1 MDPYRVLGVDETASR
16 EAIEAAYQGRLQQ
29 YGHGSVDE
37 AWILQQIEEAY
48 HALVPPVSPSPS
60 QPGDGPKI
68 PPEPQAGPD
77 PLPDSQRGG
86 ENRSRAGQAQVPSA
100 AAHEEVLQEADP
112 VSAST
117 VATDQSGSTGPS
129 WLEHPAGFTTD
140 EFPPAWRGW
149 AIAAG
154 AVALGGLLWAMGVLL
169 ILWFLLIVTVLGG
182 VGCGIGLLVNEDKAA
197 RKDCAGGL
205 VTLAILGLLL
215 YGGIDAWDITIPHLS
230 KLADAQEITAAY
242 KSRVVH
248 LQTGYQ
254 TGYTTQRNSLFSR
267 GTVVGGGSGS
277 GLLLANDRTRGVIV
291 TNRHVVDPGYAEKV
305 SRPRD
310 LTVRVKLASEDAWYP
325 AKVVA
330 VHRSLDLAL
339 VLVERPFSSRG
350 AVRLA
355 RQSKLEQGEPVVA
368 LGNPLAVDFVTT
380 EGILAK
386 TSADLL
392 LTSCP
397 ISPGSSGGPLILKRR
412 GLVAGLTTLQ
422 LTEGQNLNGA
432 LVAEWTVH
440 AYPPAP
446 GKRRRSSG
454 IRREIG
460 RLLAW
465 AFGVSDVSTDAWVW
479 GKEQKTTLALLSLVS
494 VEDE

>member
-1 MDPYRVLGVDETASR
+1 V
-16 EAIEAAYQGRLQQ
+16 
-29 YGHGSVDE
+29 
-37 AWILQQIEEAY
+37 
-48 HALVPPVSPSPS
+48 
-60 QPGDGPKI
+60 
-68 PPEPQAGPD
+68 
-77 PLPDSQRGG
+77 
-86 ENRSRAGQAQVPSA
+86 
-100 AAHEEVLQEADP
+100 
-112 VSAST
+112 
-117 VATDQSGSTGPS
+117 
-129 WLEHPAGFTTD
+129 
-140 EFPPAWRGW
+140 
-149 AIAAG
+149 
-154 AVALGGLLWAMGVLL
+154 L

-182 VGCGIGLLVNEDKAA
+182 VGCGIGLLVNGDKAA
-197 RKDCAGGL
+197 RKDWAGGL
-205 VTLAILGLLL
+205 AILAILGLLL
-215 YGGIDAWDITIPHLS
+215 YRGIDAWDLTIPRLS

-248 LQTGYQ
+248 LHTGYR
-254 TGYTTQRNSLFSR
+254 TGSTTPRNSLFPR
-267 GTVVGGGSGS
+267 GAVVGGGAGS
-277 GLLLANDRTRGVIV
+277 GLLLANDRTRGLIV
-291 TNRHVVDPGYAEKV
+291 TNRHVVDLAKAGKM
-305 SRPRD
+305 SRPGGF
-310 LTVRVKLASEDAWYP
+310 TVCVKLASEDAWYP

-386 TSADLL
+386 TGADLL

-422 LTEGQNLNGA
+422 LTKGQNLNGA

-446 GKRRRSSG
+446 GKRFRPVG
-454 IRREIG
+454 IWKAIG
-460 RLLAW
+460 DLLAW
-465 AFGVSDVSTDAWVW
+465 TLGISDVAADAWVW
-479 GKEQKTTLALLSLVS
+479 GEEEEKTAMALLSLVS
-494 VEDE
+494 VEEE

>member
-1 MDPYRVLGVDETASR
+1 MDPYRVLGVDATASR

-29 YGHGSVDE
+29 YGHGSGDE

-48 HALVPPVSPSPS
+48 HALVPQSSPSPS
-60 QPGDGPKI
+60 PPGDESQV
-68 PPEPQAGPD
+68 PPAPQAGPD
-77 PLPDSQRGG
+77 PLPDSQRDG
-86 ENRSRAGQAQVPSA
+86 EDRSGAGQAQVPSA
-100 AAHEEVLQEADP
+100 AAHEEVLKEAVP
-112 VSAST
+112 APAST
-117 VATDQSGSTGPS
+117 VAMDQSGPTWPS
-129 WLEHPAGFTTD
+129 WLEHPAFLSTD
-140 EFPPAWRGW
+140 NLPPAWRGW
-149 AIAAG
+149 AVAAG

-215 YGGIDAWDITIPHLS
+215 YRGIDAWDLTIPRLS
-230 KLADAQEITAAY
+230 KVADAQEITAAY

-248 LQTGYQ
+248 LQTGYE
-254 TGYTTQRNSLFSR
+254 TPRNSRFSR

-277 GLLLANDRTRGVIV
+277 GLLLANDRTGGVIV
-291 TNRHVVDPGYAEKV
+291 TNRHVVDPGYAGKGA
-305 SRPRD
+305 RPGG
-310 LTVRVKLASEDAWYP
+310 LTVRVKLASEDAWHP

-330 VHRSLDLAL
+330 VHRSFDLAL

-355 RQSKLEQGEPVVA
+355 RQSKLKQGEPVVA

-386 TSADLL
+386 TSPDLL

-397 ISPGSSGGPLILKRR
+397 VSPGSSGGPLILKRR

-440 AYPPAP
+440 PYPPAP
-446 GKRRRSSG
+446 GKRYRPVG
-454 IRREIG
+454 IWKVIAD
-460 RLLAW
+460 LLAW
-465 AFGVSDVSTDAWVW
+465 ALGVSEVSADAWVW
-479 GKEQKTTLALLSLVS
+479 GEDEKKAMAILSLVS
-494 VEDE
+494 VEEE

>member
-29 YGHGSVDE
+29 YGHGSGDE

-48 HALVPPVSPSPS
+48 HALVPQRSPSPS
-60 QPGDGPKI
+60 PPGDESQV
-68 PPEPQAGPD
+68 PPEPQAESSHRS
-77 PLPDSQRGG
+77 DSEQDG
-86 ENRSRAGQAQVPSA
+86 EDRSSAGQAQVPSA
-100 AAHEEVLQEADP
+100 AAHDEVLKEA
-112 VSAST
+112 VSAPAST
-117 VATDQSGSTGPS
+117 VATDQSRPTWPS
-129 WLEHPAGFTTD
+129 WLEHPAFLSTD
-140 EFPPAWRGW
+140 QLPPAWRGW
-149 AIAAG
+149 AVAAG
-154 AVALGGLLWAMGVLL
+154 AVALGGLLWAMGVVFVLRILL
-169 ILWFLLIVTVLGG
+169 GMAVLISL
-182 VGCGIGLLVNEDKAA
+182 GCGIGLLVSKNQGVRGNCSAA
-197 RKDCAGGL
+197 MGL
-205 VTLAILGLLL
+205 LTILGFLLWR
-215 YGGIDAWDITIPHLS
+215 GIDTWDIAVPQLS

-248 LQTGYQ
+248 LQTGYE
-254 TGYTTQRNSLFSR
+254 TPRNSRFSR
-267 GTVVGGGSGS
+267 GTVGGGSGS

-291 TNRHVVDPGYAEKV
+291 TNRHVVDRGYAGGV
-305 SRPRD
+305 SRYTD
-310 LTVRVKLASEDAWYP
+310 LNVRVKLASEDAWYP

-330 VHRSLDLAL
+330 VHRSFDLAL

-355 RQSKLEQGEPVVA
+355 RQSKLKQGEPVVA

-397 ISPGSSGGPLILKRR
+397 VSPGNSGGPLILKRR

-440 AYPPAP
+440 PYPPAT
-446 GKRRRSSG
+446 GKRYRPVG
-454 IRREIG
+454 IWKIIAD
-460 RLLAW
+460 LLAW
-465 AFGVSDVSTDAWVW
+465 ALGISEVSADAWVW
-479 GKEQKTTLALLSLVS
+479 GKDEKTAMALLSLVS
-494 VEDE
+494 VEEE

>member
-1 MDPYRVLGVDETASR
+1 MDPYRVLGVDATASR
-16 EAIEAAYQGRLQQ
+16 EAIEVAYQGRLQQ
-29 YGHGSVDE
+29 YGQGSGDE

-48 HALVPPVSPSPS
+48 HALVPQSSPSPS
-60 QPGDGPKI
+60 PPGDESQAPL
-68 PPEPQAGPD
+68 EPQAGPD
-77 PLPDSQRGG
+77 PLPDSQQDG
-86 ENRSRAGQAQVPSA
+86 EDRSGAGQAQVPSA
-100 AAHEEVLQEADP
+100 AAHEEVLKEA
-112 VSAST
+112 VSAPAST
-117 VATDQSGSTGPS
+117 VATDQSCPTWPS
-129 WLEHPAGFTTD
+129 WLEHPAFLSTD
-140 EFPPAWRGW
+140 NLPPAWRGW

-154 AVALGGLLWAMGVLL
+154 VVAIGGLLWAIGVVFVLQILL
-169 ILWFLLIVTVLGG
+169 GVAVLIWL
-182 VGCGIGLLVNEDKAA
+182 GCGIGLLVSKNQEV
-197 RKDCAGGL
+197 RGNCAM
-205 VTLAILGLLL
+205 AMGLLTL
-215 YGGIDAWDITIPHLS
+215 LGFLLWRGIDTWDIAVPQLS

-254 TGYTTQRNSLFSR
+254 TPRNSRFSR

-277 GLLLANDRTRGVIV
+277 GLLLANDRTGGVIV
-291 TNRHVVDPGYAEKV
+291 TNRHVVDPGYAGGV
-305 SRPRD
+305 SRYTD
-310 LTVRVKLASEDAWYP
+310 LNVRVKLASEDAWYP

-330 VHRSLDLAL
+330 VHRSFDLAL

-355 RQSKLEQGEPVVA
+355 RQSKLKQGEPVVA

-397 ISPGSSGGPLILKRR
+397 ISPGNSGGPLILKRR

-432 LVAEWTVH
+432 LVAEWAVH
-440 AYPPAP
+440 TYPPAP
-446 GKRRRSSG
+446 GKRLRPVG
-454 IRREIG
+454 IWKVIAD
-460 RLLAW
+460 LLAW
-465 AFGVSDVSTDAWVW
+465 AFGVSEVSADAWVW
-479 GKEQKTTLALLSLVS
+479 GEDRKTAMALLSLVS
-494 VEDE
+494 VEEE